1 MFDIAQYI
9 VLELVV
15 AFILGIILGYLI
27 AKDKNKFKVINT
39 KNETSSQ
46 RTKEFKINPVFNK
59 NTNLDYKP
67 LVLSSSNKKDNL
79 KKIKG
84 IDEKLEEE
92 LYKLGIFHYEQI
104 ASWTSK
110 NIKWIEG
117 LLNMQD
123 YVKANQWVEQA
134 KILKTG
140 NEADYSKSLIENESS
155 EDLAS
160 FEK

>member
-117 LLNMQD
+117 FLNMQD

-140 NEADYSKSLIENESS
+140 NETDYSKSLIENESS

>member
-140 NEADYSKSLIENESS
+140 NETDYSKSLIENESS

>member
-1 MFDIAQYI
+1 MFEIAQYI

-15 AFILGIILGYLI
+15 AFVLGILLGYFI
-27 AKDKNKFKVINT
+27 ARDRNKFKVINS
-39 KNETSSQ
+39 KNDTATAEK
-46 RTKEFKINPVFNK
+46 TKEFKINPVFNK

-67 LVLSSSNKKDNL
+67 LVLSSSSKKDNL

-84 IDEKLEEE
+84 IDEDLEKE

-104 ASWTSK
+104 ASWSAK
-110 NIKWIEG
+110 NIKWVEG
-117 LLNMQD
+117 FLGMQE

-140 NEADYSKSLIENESS
+140 NETDYSKSLMNS
-155 EDLAS
+155 EDGDNS
-160 FEK
+160 STI

>member
-117 LLNMQD
+117 FLNMQD

-140 NEADYSKSLIENESS
+140 NETDYSKSLIENESN